1 MAKQLGDIQSHVN
14 PVRVRVRG
22 EGNLQAFLFDE
33 GTVTNSELD
42 AKAMSLTSAQ
52 SVNYLSNFTGE
63 RICLQLIIT
72 EMDEYFT
79 ISNIWAYTKPSRNSF
94 PQV

>member
-52 SVNYLSNFTGE
+52 SINYLSNFTGE

-72 EMDEYFT
+72 EMDEYFV

-94 PQV
+94 PQT